1 MFYKSGINE
10 FRKSFYNIKKH
21 RNLLQ
26 RFPDSKE
33 TSNEKR
39 SEFIDENG
47 DLLYYILHKISLRK
61 RRSYIESSEW
71 LKNELATINQK
82 KKKDNCF
89 QFAITVTLNHENIR
103 RNPQRI
109 SKIRPFINQYNWKD
123 VHFPSQQKDWEKF

>member
-26 RFPDSKE
+26 RFQDSKE

-39 SEFIDENG
+39 SEFIDENV

-61 RRSYIESSEW
+61 RRSNIESSEW
-71 LKNELATINQK
+71 LKNELEK
-82 KKKDNCF
+82 KKKKKKKTIVF
-89 QFAITVTLNHENIR
+89 SLL
-103 RNPQRI
+103 
-109 SKIRPFINQYNWKD
+109 
-123 VHFPSQQKDWEKF
+123 

>member
-26 RFPDSKE
+26 RFQDSKE

-39 SEFIDENG
+39 SEFIDENV

-82 KKKDNCF
+82 KKKRQLFSVCYNCY
-89 QFAITVTLNHENIR
+89 IK
-103 RNPQRI
+103 
-109 SKIRPFINQYNWKD
+109 S
-123 VHFPSQQKDWEKF
+123 

>member
-26 RFPDSKE
+26 RFQDSKE

-39 SEFIDENG
+39 SEFIDENV

-71 LKNELATINQK
+71 LKNELATINQ

-123 VHFPSQQKDWEKF
+123 IHFPSQQKDWEKF